1 MRPRSRLCPA
11 LAPRRTW
18 LRLCA
23 RGDPRPARHLLRPPR
38 PTPFQRCVP
47 TAKEEKAEFLRCN
60 CLCILG
66 WRGGREG
73 AGQGP
78 GPRRQTPCA
87 APREGWRGQGRWLPR
102 LALWGLECSRGRVYF
117 VLGMGEG
124 GAGAGLKDSRAPG
137 TWQASSF
144 PFPGCLPGWGGEGRE
159 RSGLVPGWAAARHL
173 AEPLDSS
180 VSPATTSCMPRAFC
194 LLTSL
199 GLNFLIYKVGIRVTK
214 MAQLL
219 PGTVVKPSASAH
231 SSKQPFEVGAVT
243 IYDNVIILVV
253 F

>member
-124 GAGAGLKDSRAPG
+124 GAGAGLQDSRAPG
-137 TWQASSF
+137 TWQASRFGTSSHDTVLNKTVTHLKCRVMS
-144 PFPGCLPGWGGEGRE
+144 PE
-159 RSGLVPGWAAARHL
+159 RFTI
-173 AEPLDSS
+173 
-180 VSPATTSCMPRAFC
+180 TTFLYQFRYNQDNSECNKFC
-194 LLTSL
+194 
-199 GLNFLIYKVGIRVTK
+199 
-214 MAQLL
+214 
-219 PGTVVKPSASAH
+219 
-231 SSKQPFEVGAVT
+231 
-243 IYDNVIILVV
+243 
-253 F
+253 